1 VGNGSFAALRRLR
14 MTTDNRQPKTMIK
27 IVCTSCQKP
36 LSLDETKLPMKEV
49 SFPCPVC
56 KTRLSV
62 DRRNLPGEAAH
73 DTPFTEMG
81 GEAHHDDEDGFGAK
95 AAIVGADSPALRQAL
110 KLIGFLPMYFA
121 TAQAAR
127 DFFNQ
132 EAPQVIM
139 IHPAQMTPPP
149 LQDFAPIISLL
160 PADRRKTFMI
170 LVADN
175 LRTLDGNAA
184 FLYGVNLVV
193 ATKDLPQFSQIY
205 RDAHAYHERLYASV
219 TSVFKAMHG

>member
-1 VGNGSFAALRRLR
+1 
-14 MTTDNRQPKTMIK
+14 MIK

-56 KTRLSV
+56 KTKLMV
-62 DRRNLPGEAAH
+62 DRRNLPGAAEAAASAGAAAEV
-73 DTPFTEMG
+73 D
-81 GEAHHDDEDGFGAK
+81 EAHHDDDDGFGAK
-95 AAIVGADSPALRQAL
+95 AAIVGSDSAVVRQAL
-110 KLIGFLPMYFA
+110 KLVGFLPTYFA

-132 EAPQVIM
+132 EAPQVIV
-139 IHPAQMTPPP
+139 IHPAQMTQPP
-149 LQDFAPIISLL
+149 LQDFSPIISLL

-170 LVADN
+170 LVAES

-193 ATKDLPQFSQIY
+193 ATKDLPQFPQIY
-205 RDAHAYHERLYASV
+205 RDAHGYHERLYAQM
-219 TSVFKAMHG
+219 TSVVTAIHA